1 MSSAAPVVHTSGHG
15 LNFGERPILVFWE
28 VTRAGNVYAYGDAGY
43 QGPNAALDPNA
54 PIQTVTSDP
63 ATGGYWL
70 IGADGG
76 VYAYGAGFYGAG

>member
-1 MSSAAPVVHTSGHG
+1 LPTSLPVAPVIGVTATADGKG
-15 LNFGERPILVFWE
+15 FWE
-28 VTRAGNVYAYGDAGY
+28 VTRGANVYAYGDAAF

-54 PIQTVTSDP
+54 PIEAVTADP

-70 IGADGG
+70 TGADGG